1 MSGDRSRH
9 ARLVRT
15 VEEPLPR
22 GSSALD
28 RFCFIEAA

>member
-1 MSGDRSRH
+1 MSSDRSRH

-22 GSSALD
+22 GSPALGQQG
-28 RFCFIEAA
+28 

>member
-1 MSGDRSRH
+1 MSSDRSRH

-22 GSSALD
+22 GFPALVQQG
-28 RFCFIEAA
+28 

>member
-1 MSGDRSRH
+1 MSSDRSRH

-22 GSSALD
+22 GSRAL
-28 RFCFIEAA
+28 EQQG